1 MNLILEVLIQTVIAL
16 AVYGIA
22 HWAFL
27 QYNDDFPQINITQGV
42 IIGFLIFFFFLF
54 VNGGRELF
62 ELLRDGEDYI
72 STNTIKEDV
81 EKDIKLD

>member
-27 QYNDDFPQINITQGV
+27 QYNDDFPQLSITQGV
-42 IIGFLIFFFFLF
+42 IIGFLIFSFSS
-54 VNGGRELF
+54 
-62 ELLRDGEDYI
+62 LLMG
-72 STNTIKEDV
+72 V
-81 EKDIKLD
+81 ENCLSY